1 MNVIVRLL
9 GAAALGLF
17 FLSAFTPLAGHL
29 YDAFV
34 VPARIGPA
42 DAIVVLAAGGVL
54 SDGRLSDDSRRRA
67 GVGVTLYRDG
77 LAPLLVLSGTVGRGS
92 ESAVRAAL
100 AEQCGVPASAII
112 AQPSGHTTREEVA
125 VLGAL
130 LRERGVR
137 RILLVTDASHMR
149 RSMRLCQDA
158 RFDVLPASVRAP
170 GAPGKPG
177 ERIQLLHETL
187 REAAALLYYDA
198 AGYL

>member
-1 MNVIVRLL
+1 VNVIVRLL
-9 GAAALGLF
+9 GAAALVLF
-17 FLSAFTPLAGHL
+17 FLSAFTPLAPRL

-42 DAIVVLAAGGVL
+42 DAIVVLAVGGVL
-54 SDGRLSDDSRRRA
+54 RDGRLSDDSRRRA
-67 GVGVTLYRDG
+67 GVGITLYRDG

-92 ESAVRAAL
+92 ESEARAAL

-112 AQPSGHTTREEVA
+112 ARPTGHTTREEIA
-125 VLGAL
+125 VLAPL
-130 LRERGVR
+130 LRERGAR

-149 RSMRLCQDA
+149 RSMRLFQDA
-158 RFDVLPASVRAP
+158 RFEVLPASLRAP
-170 GAPGKPG
+170 DGPTKPG

-187 REAAALLYYDA
+187 RETFAVFYYDV